1 MAGARHRRTRADGG
15 LRHRARLFRH
25 HRLLRCRHPHDR
37 AAVAVAAGSDQR
49 VLHLRRVPR
58 HRRRGA
64 PQRSSASD
72 RDHRGDGAENA
83 PGFRDDEPARRA
95 LRRHFH
101 GLFRRD
107 QFHPRLR
114 QFPHAVADADRALVC
129 GDPDQ
134 RRLHRAVHARAIGQR
149 LAPRLRAATAA
160 RAVLNNALILGLMTA
175 LFLVLGYSGVPVA
188 FALMAGV
195 FVGTLF
201 TPISLPSIVG
211 QLFNGIDTEALMAIP
226 FFLLV
231 GELMTS
237 ANIVIR
243 IVNLS
248 QALVGHLRGGLAQV
262 VTVFSMFF
270 SGMSGSSSADVA
282 VLSRT
287 MAKPMAQE
295 GYSPAFVAA
304 LIAAASTIANMV
316 PPSIMAVVYGAIG
329 NVSIAGLFLGGI
341 VPGVMVGLGL
351 MIYCYF
357 FGPAGFR
364 RPRSSVW
371 NFAEATKAAALP
383 LMIPIIL
390 LGGIMTGWF
399 APREAGVVAIVYIL
413 LVVIPLL
420 NFGHLR
426 RVPRDFAQA
435 GLIYSLPLIT
445 IGAASAFGWLLAC
458 LRGPIGVPGWIAN
471 LAGDD
476 PYKIMFALVALFTIV
491 GDFIEPIP
499 CIVIFMP
506 IVAALTEIGGI
517 NPVHMGVVLI
527 VTLAFGLITP
537 PYGLALFDGL
547 EIRRRTLLAGATGFT
562 FDLRR
567 LFRDDRGLYF
577 SPRCRAGVA

>member
-1 MAGARHRRTRADGG
+1 MVACGVALACFVTTVFCDVVTRD
-15 LRHRARLFRH
+15 
-25 HRLLRCRHPHDR
+25 DR
-37 AAVAVAAGSDQR
+37 PAVAVAAGSDER

-58 HRRRGA
+58 HCRRRA
-64 PQRSSASD
+64 AQRSSAFD

-83 PGFRDDEPARRA
+83 PGLRDDEPRSSCSFVGIFMVYFGAVN
-95 LRRHFH
+95 FSQ
-101 GLFRRD
+101 GFGSFRM
-107 QFHPRLR
+107 PST
-114 QFPHAVADADRALVC
+114 DADRALVC

-134 RRLHRAVHARAIGQR
+134 RLFRRAVHAGTIGQR
-149 LAPRLRAATAA
+149 LAPRLRAAPPSENL
-160 RAVLNNALILGLMTA
+160 LNNALILGLMTG

-211 QLFNGIDTEALMAIP
+211 QLFNGIDSEALMAIP

-248 QALVGHLRGGLAQV
+248 QALVGHMRGGLAQV

-341 VPGVMVGLGL
+341 VPGVMIGLGL

-357 FGPAGFR
+357 FGPTGFR
-364 RPRSSVW
+364 RPRASS
-371 NFAEATKAAALP
+371 AAARHCHARRGAHPVHPSHPARRHFERLVHAD
-383 LMIPIIL
+383 
-390 LGGIMTGWF
+390 GGRRHRGRLH
-399 APREAGVVAIVYIL
+399 P
-413 LVVIPLL
+413 
-420 NFGHLR
+420 LR
-426 RVPRDFAQA
+426 RHPAFEPRTSQKPAARFRSRRHDLHAADDHHCGGLGFRLDA
-435 GLIYSLPLIT
+435 GLFARPDRGCRLDRALRRRRSDEDHVRACRFVRHRRRLHRADPGDRHLHA
-445 IGAASAFGWLLAC
+445 GRQPADRDRAAS
-458 LRGPIGVPGWIAN
+458 I
-471 LAGDD
+471 
-476 PYKIMFALVALFTIV
+476 PYIWA
-491 GDFIEPIP
+491 
-499 CIVIFMP
+499 
-506 IVAALTEIGGI
+506 
-517 NPVHMGVVLI
+517 
-527 VTLAFGLITP
+527 
-537 PYGLALFDGL
+537 
-547 EIRRRTLLAGATGFT
+547 
-562 FDLRR
+562 
-567 LFRDDRGLYF
+567 
-577 SPRCRAGVA
+577 SS